1 MSNVCQSGSKG
12 KDPRCVFPT
21 CLCLHCLCFL
31 WVSWSGFGS
40 SFLPKEESVTAA
52 PEVEVIDEY
61 QSSSQV
67 CLCLFSKSHSLPLK
81 KPWIPGGPTVT
92 GECGVNKMIAT
103 VCKFKATCN
112 LALKTKTRSTII
124 AVRGCLQSNFEL
136 THFKLKVT
144 WSYFH
149 SESRQSLI
157 DLKQQLRK
165 SDVDGAGW
173 WFNCKR
179 RQCFIKKYNQ
189 HTNTQ
194 QRLEWSPVQ
203 RDADV

>member
-67 CLCLFSKSHSLPLK
+67 CLCLSSKSHSLPLK

-103 VCKFKATCN
+103 VCKFKGN
-112 LALKTKTRSTII
+112 
-124 AVRGCLQSNFEL
+124 LQSGFKDEDQVYDHCSQGLSSKQLWVCYILVFERS
-136 THFKLKVT
+136 
-144 WSYFH
+144 SYAIY
-149 SESRQSLI
+149 L
-157 DLKQQLRK
+157 L
-165 SDVDGAGW
+165 
-173 WFNCKR
+173 
-179 RQCFIKKYNQ
+179 
-189 HTNTQ
+189 
-194 QRLEWSPVQ
+194 
-203 RDADV
+203 